1 MLYVKLCCALKFAAS
16 YSRGISP
23 AQTAKLGFQ
32 TLTKIFSLAE
42 K

>member
-1 MLYVKLCCALKFAAS
+1 MLCIKLCCALKFAAP
-16 YSRGISP
+16 YSRGVTP